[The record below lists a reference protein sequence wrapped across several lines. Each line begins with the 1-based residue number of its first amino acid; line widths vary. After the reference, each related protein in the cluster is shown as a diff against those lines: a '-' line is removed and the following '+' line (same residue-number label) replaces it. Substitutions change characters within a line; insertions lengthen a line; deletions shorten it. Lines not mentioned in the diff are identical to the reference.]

1 MKSATFDNDR
11 DQDKGKSDNQYK
23 NKNNFLKPL
32 HLLSKSASWI
42 LSKIKPWSVSQL
54 FSALDPT
61 KIDKGPAN
69 ATIIEGG
76 DTVLFCKAS
85 GNPSPA
91 INWTKQ
97 DSDEVLHEGDTY
109 TIANLT
115 RQEAGSY
122 VCSAGNGVGKKQQRI
137 AVVTVHCEFLV
148 YCSSILTV
156 ELSLLSSP
164 LD

>member
-1 MKSATFDNDR
+1 M
-11 DQDKGKSDNQYK
+11 
-23 NKNNFLKPL
+23 
-32 HLLSKSASWI
+32 
-42 LSKIKPWSVSQL
+42 
-54 FSALDPT
+54 
-61 KIDKGPAN
+61 
-69 ATIIEGG
+69 IEGG
-76 DTVLFCKAS
+76 NAVLFCNAT

-97 DSDEVLHEGDTY
+97 GSDQVLHEGETY
-109 TIANLT
+109 TIANIT
-115 RQEAGSY
+115 RQEGGSY
-122 VCSAGNGVGKKQQRI
+122 MCSAGNGVGDKQQRI